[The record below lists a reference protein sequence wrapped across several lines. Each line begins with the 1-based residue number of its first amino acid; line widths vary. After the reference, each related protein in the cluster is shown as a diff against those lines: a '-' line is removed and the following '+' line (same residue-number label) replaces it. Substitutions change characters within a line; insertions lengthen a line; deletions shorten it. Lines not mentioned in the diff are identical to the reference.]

1 MFSDIYLM
9 FNLIIMKKN
18 EKTKS
23 QKAKSLSRR
32 NFISTFGA
40 ASAAFTIIP
49 RYTLGGIGYTAP
61 SDLLNIAGIGVGG
74 RGVDDIQA
82 ICSPEVDE
90 RQLQHITYADES
102 SNSSQTTSARRAARE
117 PVKLANI
124 YALCDVDEE
133 RAFRTFKGYPKA
145 KIYKDFR
152 QMLEK
157 ERSIDAVVIATP
169 DHTHAVASMMAIK
182 MGKHVYCEKPLTHTV
197 FEARALAKAAKE
209 AKVVTQMG
217 NQGMAHDA
225 NRQLKEWLWDGAIGQ
240 VREVHAWSNRPIWPQ
255 GIGRPGDTPPV
266 PRKLDWDLWLGPSPY
281 RPYNPAYVPFAW
293 RGWFDFGSGA
303 IGDEA
308 IHNLAPVFTSLKLT
322 APIRIQGSSS
332 PIFPETFPLASLIH
346 FEFAARGKMPPI
358 TVHWYDGGLLPERP
372 RELDADAVNGVY
384 SEEVPDWDTENGV
397 IFVGDKGKL
406 LSRGEGTETLRFI
419 PNSRM
424 KDYKPP
430 KPYLPRSIGHHKEW
444 IEACKGN
451 GTTESNFGFAGQLTE
466 ACQLGNICLR
476 MGGKEIEWDSEKFKI
491 TNNEE
496 ANKLL
501 QIEYRNGWSL

>member
-1 MFSDIYLM
+1 
-9 FNLIIMKKN
+9 
-18 EKTKS
+18 
-23 QKAKSLSRR
+23 
-32 NFISTFGA
+32 
-40 ASAAFTIIP
+40 
-49 RYTLGGIGYTAP
+49 
-61 SDLLNIAGIGVGG
+61 
-74 RGVDDIQA
+74 
-82 ICSPEVDE
+82 
-90 RQLQHITYADES
+90 
-102 SNSSQTTSARRAARE
+102 
-117 PVKLANI
+117 
-124 YALCDVDEE
+124 
-133 RAFRTFKGYPKA
+133 
-145 KIYKDFR
+145 
-152 QMLEK
+152 MLEK
-157 ERSIDAVVIATP
+157 EKSIDGVVIATP

-217 NQGMAHDA
+217 NQGMANDA
-225 NRQLKEWLWDGAIGQ
+225 NRLLKEWLWDGAIGQ

-255 GIGRPGDTPPV
+255 GIDRPRDTPAV
-266 PRKLDWDLWLGPSPY
+266 PRKLDWDLWLGPSPN

-308 IHNLAPVFTSLKLT
+308 IHNLAPVFSSLKLT
-322 APIRIQGSSS
+322 APIRIKGSSS

-346 FEFAARGKMPPI
+346 FEFAARGKMPPV
-358 TVHWYDGGLLPERP
+358 TVHWYDGCLLPERP

-384 SEEVPDWDTENGV
+384 SDEVPDWDTENGV

-496 ANKLL
+496 ANNLL
-501 QIEYRNGWSL
+501 HFEYRKGWSL

>member
-1 MFSDIYLM
+1 MLRCTPHRLPEKVVILFR
-9 FNLIIMKKN
+9 NLKQIPLLTFRHMKKN
-18 EKTKS
+18 EYAKS
-23 QKAKSLSRR
+23 QKGKSLSRR
-32 NFISTFGA
+32 NFIGTVGSAT
-40 ASAAFTIIP
+40 AAFTIIP
-49 RYTLGGIGYTAP
+49 RHVMGGIGYTAP
-61 SDLLNIAGIGVGG
+61 SDLLNIAAIGAGG
-74 RGVDDIQA
+74 RGSNNIRA
-82 ICSPEVDE
+82 ISDPDE
-90 RQLQHITYADES
+90 IAQPQKITYEDVIAAPA
-102 SNSSQTTSARRAARE
+102 QTSARSQAARE

-133 RAFRTFKGYPKA
+133 RAGNTYKGYPKA

-152 QMLEK
+152 KMLEK
-157 ERSIDAVVIATP
+157 EKSIDAVVISTP
-169 DHTHAVASMMAIK
+169 DHTHTVACMMAIK

-197 FEARALAKAAKE
+197 YEARALAKAAKE
-209 AKVVTQMG
+209 AKVATQMG
-217 NQGMAHDA
+217 NQGMAYDA

-255 GIGRPGDTPPV
+255 GIERPLETPRV
-266 PRKLDWDLWLGPSPY
+266 PATLDWDLWLGPSPN

-322 APIRIQGSSS
+322 APTRIHGSSS

-346 FEFAARGKMPPI
+346 FEFPARDKMPPV
-358 TVHWYDGGLLPERP
+358 TVHWYDGGLLPQRP

-384 SEEVPDWDTENGV
+384 STDLPDWDKANGV

-406 LSRGEGTETLRFI
+406 LSRGEGTRTLRFI
-419 PNSRM
+419 PQSRIN
-424 KDYKPP
+424 DYKQPAQT
-430 KPYLPRSIGHHKEW
+430 LPRSIGHHKEW

-451 GTTESNFGFAGQLTE
+451 GTTESDFSFAGPLTE

-476 MGGKEIEWDSEKFKI
+476 MGER
-491 TNNEE
+491 
-496 ANKLL
+496 
-501 QIEYRNGWSL
+501 Q